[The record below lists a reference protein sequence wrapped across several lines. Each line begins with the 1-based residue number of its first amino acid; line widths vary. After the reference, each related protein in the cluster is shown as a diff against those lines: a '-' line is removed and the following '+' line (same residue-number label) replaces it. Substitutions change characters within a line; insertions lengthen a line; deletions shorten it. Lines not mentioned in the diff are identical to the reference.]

1 MSLYTTASWCLPLM
15 AELAKDA
22 ARKPTLLVTSGGLSF
37 NPRPTHFAL
46 AASKAAQHN
55 LTMSFV
61 AEYGPKGVHCAAV
74 VVAGIV
80 GPGRGVFD
88 PASIAET
95 YWKLYDE
102 RNMEEKSVWIKDP
115 GDLEGKAYQSGL
127 T

>member
-1 MSLYTTASWCLPLM
+1 MV
-15 AELAKDA
+15 ELAKDR

-55 LTMSFV
+55 LTMSFA

-80 GPGRGVFD
+80 GQGRGVFD

-102 RNMEEKSVWIKDP
+102 RKMEDKNVWIKDP
-115 GDLEGKAYQSGL
+115 GDPEGKAYQSGL
-127 T
+127 R